1 MCYNLIIRYE
11 IMNQNEGAFLSL
23 WSHHIHLYIYP
34 LEDIVMT
41 DFYYPVLNDEVNL
54 PLYVLGIGARDREFH
69 FIREEGYPNHQIIYC
84 VRGSGVL
91 VLEGEEYPINAGDA
105 FYLPPNVPHEYYPT
119 EEIWETHWITFEGR
133 EVESVMEYI
142 KLEKAKVF
150 HIHDLNSLDAIFKK
164 MLYLMRTNYYYCGQ
178 QCSAHLYQF
187 FIELN
192 RVVNL
197 QNGSH
202 DGAKQNQL
210 QPVIDYINKN
220 YRKDITLTELS
231 VLIDLSPQYLCR
243 LFKECLNLRP
253 FEYLAR
259 KRIQQA
265 KMLLLEDK
273 KNINEIAAEV
283 GYNDCSYFCAVF
295 KRHEMLSPAEFR
307 NLHKKSS

>member
-1 MCYNLIIRYE
+1 MKKLRS
-11 IMNQNEGAFLSL
+11 F
-23 WSHHIHLYIYP
+23 IY
-34 LEDIVMT
+34 
-41 DFYYPVLNDEVNL
+41 
-54 PLYVLGIGARDREFH
+54 
-69 FIREEGYPNHQIIYC
+69 
-84 VRGSGVL
+84 
-91 VLEGEEYPINAGDA
+91 
-105 FYLPPNVPHEYYPT
+105 
-119 EEIWETHWITFEGR
+119 
-133 EVESVMEYI
+133 
-142 KLEKAKVF
+142 
-150 HIHDLNSLDAIFKK
+150 DLNSLDAIFKK

-295 KRHEMLSPAEFR
+295 KRHEMLPPAEFR